1 MGKVNMKGATPQ
13 GWVSLCGTCA
23 WAHVVAGYR
32 ESEMVVVCTDVSPN
46 VTVPF
51 KVRECSGY
59 LDKNRPTY
67 NQMQRLAIDV
77 LPASSAKPVGF
88 KIGGKATAVSEGDE
102 DEDE

>member
-32 ESEMVVVCTDVSPN
+32 ESEMVVVCRYVEPN
-46 VTVPF
+46 VPVAF

-59 LDKNRPTY
+59 LDKNRPSY

-77 LPASSAKPVGF
+77 LPASSAKRVGF
-88 KIGGKATAVSEGDE
+88 KIGVAPAVCEDDE
-102 DEDE
+102 EDDE